1 MLLLKKISLTQFKN
15 YDFQSFDFTE
25 KIVAITGKNGI
36 GKTNLIDAIH
46 YLCFTK
52 SYFSSTDPQAT
63 QFNKEGFRVEGM
75 FEKQNAAQKVTAI
88 YRGAG
93 RKEVSLND
101 VLYEKFSMH
110 IGQFTCVIIAPDDVE
125 LITGGSEERRKFLDT
140 MLSQLD
146 ADYLQQLITYTKV
159 LQQRNGLLKT
169 FAETGK
175 TDWSLLD
182 IIDHQLITPAKKIH
196 TRRKEFFASFIPKVQ
211 NLYRQ
216 IADNNEAVT
225 LQYESQLNE
234 HSFESLI
241 EQFRQKDF
249 ALQRTNAGI
258 HKDDLF
264 IQLNGQPFKPVGS
277 QGQRKSLLFALKL
290 AEFDVL
296 KDNKGFAPL
305 LLLDDVFEKLDD
317 ERMDNL
323 LQHVCLENEAQVFI
337 TDTHEERIKESL
349 GQLAISFQV
358 IELR

>member
-15 YDFQSFDFTE
+15 YDFRPFDFTE
-25 KIVAITGKNGI
+25 KIVAITGRNGI

-52 SYFSSTDPQAT
+52 SYFSNTDPQAT
-63 QFNKEGFRVEGM
+63 QFNKEGFRVEGL
-75 FEKQNAAQKVTAI
+75 FEKQGEDQKVVAV
-88 YRGAG
+88 YRGTG

-101 VLYEKFSMH
+101 ALYEKFSSH
-110 IGQFTCVIIAPDDVE
+110 IGQFTCVMIAPDDVE
-125 LITGGSEERRKFLDT
+125 LIIGGSEERRKFLDT

-146 ADYLQQLITYTKV
+146 ADYLQHLIVYTKV
-159 LQQRNGLLKT
+159 LQQRNSLLRS

-182 IIDHQLITPAKKIH
+182 IIDHQLIQPAKIIH
-196 TRRKEFFASFIPKVQ
+196 TKRKEFLTSFIPKVQ
-211 NLYRQ
+211 KLYIE
-216 IADNNEAVT
+216 IADNNEIVSI
-225 LQYESQLNE
+225 QYESQLNDY
-234 HSFESLI
+234 SFESLI

-258 HKDDLF
+258 HKDDLQ
-264 IQLNGQPFKPVGS
+264 IQLNGQIFKSVAS

-290 AEFDVL
+290 AEFDIL

-323 LQHVCLENEAQVFI
+323 LRRVCLENNAQVFI

-349 GQLAISFQV
+349 GQLAIPFQV
-358 IELR
+358 IQLV